1 MNKCK
6 REAVI
11 RFRWYNKD
19 AEPSN
24 RYRVKLTLYFF
35 WCNEDTDLLGGYST
49 YEEYYRIAGL
59 FYASK
64 F

>member
-1 MNKCK
+1 MTVNVMPYQLQTDITSTQIELTDGFGKMNKCK

-24 RYRVKLTLYFF
+24 
-35 WCNEDTDLLGGYST
+35 
-49 YEEYYRIAGL
+49 
-59 FYASK
+59 
-64 F
+64 